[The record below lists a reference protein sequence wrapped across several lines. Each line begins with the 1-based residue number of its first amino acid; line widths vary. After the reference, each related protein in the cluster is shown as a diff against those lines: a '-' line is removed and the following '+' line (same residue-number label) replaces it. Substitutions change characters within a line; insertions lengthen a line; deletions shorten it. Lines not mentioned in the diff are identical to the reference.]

1 MKRRITFVFA
11 VLLAVFMVMSSPAK
25 ADILLPDYLDRV
37 MDTEHPV
44 PYIIANLEF
53 GEMTPV
59 DGYQPDF
66 APLLKQAVLTP
77 VLPEDLPDGADDGQY
92 VVLRFPEDQI
102 RFDFLYSDVVDNLIR
117 QVNPDGSTELFTAVL
132 PEDVLVSVS
141 VLMLIEADALAQ
153 ISGISSEYGGDTR
166 EEGWVAESVNGTVWT
181 YGDIML
187 LVSRDSEEARNV
199 FSVRIILEEDETK
212 SALSYKYTCDYNIE
226 KEILIANHV
235 ICDQYIYDENEDD
248 VATAKLM
255 DQKSEAVF
263 SLNSEGRLIIWNP
276 GDDRLEGLS
285 LVRLDTVLDQ

>member
-1 MKRRITFVFA
+1 MKRGITFVFA
-11 VLLAVFMVMSSPAK
+11 VLLAVFVVMSSPAK
-25 ADILLPDYLDRV
+25 ADILLPDYMDRV

-102 RFDFLYSDVVDNLIR
+102 RFDFIYSDVVDNLIR

-132 PEDVLVSVS
+132 PEDVLVPVS
-141 VLMLIEADALAQ
+141 VLMLIEADALAR
-153 ISGISSEYGGDTR
+153 ISGISSEYGGDTS
-166 EEGWVAESVNGTVWT
+166 EEGWVAESVNGAVWT

-187 LVSRDSEEARNV
+187 LVSRDSEEPRNT
-199 FSVRIILEEDETK
+199 FSVQIILVEDENG
-212 SALSYKYTCDYNIE
+212 SALIYKYTCDYNIE

-235 ICDQYIYDENEDD
+235 ICDQFRYDEKEDT
-248 VATAKLM
+248 VSEARLI
-255 DQKSEAVF
+255 DQESEAVF
-263 SLNSEGRLIIWNP
+263 SLDSEGRLTVWRP
-276 GDDRLEGLS
+276 GDDRLEGLPF
-285 LVRLDTVLDQ
+285 VRLDTVLVQ